1 MLNDTGA
8 TFYLAQRALL
18 GRNGCVLGKV
28 GGGRGGGG
36 GVGGGVDSI

>member
-8 TFYLAQRALL
+8 TFYPAPQRALL
-18 GRNGCVLGKV
+18 GRNGCVLSKV

-36 GVGGGVDSI
+36 GGGVDSI